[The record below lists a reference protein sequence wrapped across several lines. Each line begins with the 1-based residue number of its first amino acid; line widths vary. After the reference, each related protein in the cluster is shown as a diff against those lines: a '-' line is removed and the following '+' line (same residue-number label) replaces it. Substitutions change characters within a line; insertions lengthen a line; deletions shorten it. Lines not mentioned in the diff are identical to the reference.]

1 MRLPTTGLRL
11 FAVAAGLLGVAAS
24 GAASETQFLS
34 PGRGEALA
42 PGSVIRVEWRSA
54 CESDV
59 PVGFDEAELVLSL
72 DGGLTFPIRV
82 SRELDPCESTI
93 TWRVPAIATESAR
106 LALRMGEEGDGE
118 AEEIVVLSAPF
129 RILPDVDG
137 RSEPLISR
145 SGEWGQRPEAEAS
158 DGRDRL
164 GRSLRA
170 NSERLTAPFELPD
183 ASLPG
188 SAAGIRPESRGTAL
202 IHTAAAVT
210 RRPVSVPEAPLGAPT
225 PLRL

>member
-93 TWRVPAIATESAR
+93 TWRVPAIATETAR
-106 LALRMGEEGDGE
+106 LALRMGDESDGE
-118 AEEIVVLSAPF
+118 SETIAVLSAPF
-129 RILPDVDG
+129 RILPDVEG

-145 SGEWGQRPEAEAS
+145 SGEWGQQPEPEPSEA
-158 DGRDRL
+158 RDRL

-170 NSERLTAPFELPD
+170 SGERLTTPFELP
-183 ASLPG
+183 AVSLPAC
-188 SAAGIRPESRGTAL
+188 AAGIRPERRSNPL
-202 IHTAAAVT
+202 IDTTNAVS